1 MGSDDDIWIME
12 CDFTIIIVINM
23 FTAPPLFLSLPGI
36 QLALPQCLNIV
47 KGEYKFIYDLLSLE
61 ACSPQRK
68 PLSWPRCHTPINT
81 QYLMLTLARHQ
92 DPRFVGFIY
101 RGLTEGFQIGFDHRT
116 AEHRGSWRNLP
127 SAMVN
132 PGVVAARISAEMEAG
147 RLIGPVTQHIAHL
160 VHCSPI
166 GLVPKSHQIN
176 KWRLI
181 VDLSSPHA
189 GP

>member
-12 CDFTIIIVINM
+12 WDFTIIIVFNM

-36 QLALPQCLNIV
+36 QLALPQCLKIV

-81 QYLMLTLARHQ
+81 QYLMLTLARHP

-101 RGLTEGFQIGFDHRT
+101 RGHTEGFRIGLITGRLST
-116 AEHRGSWRNLP
+116 GGLGKIYPRLWSTLVWWPLGSQQSWRR
-127 SAMVN
+127 A
-132 PGVVAARISAEMEAG
+132 
-147 RLIGPVTQHIAHL
+147 
-160 VHCSPI
+160 
-166 GLVPKSHQIN
+166 
-176 KWRLI
+176 
-181 VDLSSPHA
+181 DLSALWPNTLLTSCTVAPLVWCPSPTK
-189 GP
+189 